1 MMDRMV
7 QLLEKKVSQLLREYE
22 TIKEENTVLIQRIES
37 LTKELEDAL
46 ETSSKLNEVE
56 GRIGQIINSIDTLME
71 SEDGGL

>member
-7 QLLEKKVSQLLREYE
+7 QLLEKKVSQLIREYE
-22 TIKEENTVLIQRIES
+22 TIDEENTVLKKRIES

-46 ETSSKLNEVE
+46 ETSSKISDVE

>member
-7 QLLEKKVSQLLREYE
+7 QLLEKKVSQLIREYE
-22 TIKEENTVLIQRIES
+22 TINEENTVLKKRIES

-46 ETSSKLNEVE
+46 ETSSKISDVE